1 MNQISTVTAVLAQP
15 DYQVSCRDDTGHQWL
30 ADEPAELGG
39 GDSATTPDRM
49 LLGSLGSCT
58 AITVMMVAKRKQIPL
73 TSIQVVLSL
82 NPQGKAESGNDIDRQ
97 INLHGELS
105 EEQRAQL
112 LRAAN
117 ACPVHKIL
125 TGEVRINT
133 QLL

>member
-58 AITVMMVAKRKQIPL
+58 AITVMMVANRKQIPL

>member
-15 DYQVSCRDDTGHQWL
+15 DYQVSCRDDIGHQWL